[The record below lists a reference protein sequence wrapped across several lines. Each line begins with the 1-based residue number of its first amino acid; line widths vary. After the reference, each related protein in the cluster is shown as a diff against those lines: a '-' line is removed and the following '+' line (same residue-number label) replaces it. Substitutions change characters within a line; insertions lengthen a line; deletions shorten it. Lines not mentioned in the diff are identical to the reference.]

1 MPRELV
7 PENNIPDLRPIEAN
21 DEDSD
26 QPQQE
31 GTDGPVESSM
41 SADDENIMFNRLA
54 RRRAPRSKRDDLHPY
69 TQTLVMSE
77 VDSCNII
84 EEATFPPQE
93 RASKEKIKYR
103 IRVCPELTLGIY
115 TSHTGSDIATA
126 DTSAPVYSGAPER
139 KQVLLGHIIATKTTN
154 AVVTDDDMAIPSS
167 DSPPDATPGHKE
179 LGRTVCIH
187 SLAVLPKFQ
196 GQGLGK
202 TLIKAFVARLQVQDV
217 AERVALI
224 AHEHLVPFYTALG
237 FESQGP
243 SKAQFG
249 GGGWIDMVQQISA
262 PGIGDD

>member
-7 PENNIPDLRPIEAN
+7 LENNIPDQRPSGAN
-21 DEDSD
+21 DDSTAE
-26 QPQQE
+26 PQHE
-31 GTDGPVESSM
+31 GTDGPEESPM
-41 SADDENIMFNRLA
+41 SAEDENTMFNRLA
-54 RRRAPRSKRDDLHPY
+54 RRRPARSKRDDLHPY

-93 RASKEKIKYR
+93 RASIEKIKYR

-126 DTSAPVYSGAPER
+126 ASSAPVYSGAPER
-139 KQVLLGHIIATKTTN
+139 KQVLLGHIIATMTTN
-154 AVVTDDDMAIPSS
+154 SVVTDNDMAIPAPDSTPGSS
-167 DSPPDATPGHKE
+167 LGHKE
-179 LGRTVCIH
+179 FGRTVCIH

-202 TLIKAFVARLQVQDV
+202 TLMKAFVARLQVQDV

-224 AHEHLVPFYTALG
+224 AHEHLVPYYTALG

-249 GGGWIDMVQQISA
+249 GGGWIDMVQQIRA
-262 PGIGDD
+262 PGIGED